1 MSDTPLILYIPGLK
15 PKPQPDVH
23 REQLWRC
30 LLAGLRNT
38 DPSVAGSVEAH
49 PRSFEIVSWT
59 YDFYREHRD
68 IERDRQSIDA
78 LLEKKRADNRDIAEA
93 SAWQRRLLRSIYRI
107 GDRLPFLI
115 PKLADENMELH
126 LRDIRRYV
134 RNIDDGA
141 ATARRHLKMQ
151 LRAAAKAGRPVLL
164 IAHSMGSVIA
174 WDVLWELSREASYN
188 GRIDLFM
195 TIGSPLGQRFIQ
207 RRLHGAK
214 LAGAERYPDVIRHWI
229 NIAAIGE
236 LTALDRTLTDDF
248 GEMQRLGLLQSIDD
262 IEVFNWFRIDGVLNV
277 HAEYGYLA
285 NSEVAAQI
293 AKWWQSQRPD

>member
-30 LLAGLRNT
+30 LLAGLRNA
-38 DPSVAGSVEAH
+38 DPSVAGSVEASSH
-49 PRSFEIVSWT
+49 SFGIVSWT

-68 IERDRQSIDA
+68 IDLDRQSIDA
-78 LLEKKRADNRDIAEA
+78 LLEKTRADNSDIAEA
-93 SAWQRRLLRSIYRI
+93 SAWQRRLLRAIYRI

-134 RNIDDGA
+134 RNTDDGA
-141 ATARRHLKMQ
+141 ATARRHLKMP

-174 WDVLWELSREASYN
+174 WDVLWELSREGDYD
-188 GRIDLFM
+188 GRVDLFM
-195 TIGSPLGQRFIQ
+195 TIGSPLGQRYIQ

-236 LTALDRTLTDDF
+236 LTALDRTLSDDF

-293 AKWWQSQRPD
+293 ANWWKSHQRN

>member
-1 MSDTPLILYIPGLK
+1 MPDSPLILYIPGLK
-15 PKPQPDVH
+15 PKPQPDIH

-38 DPSVAGSVEAH
+38 DPSVADSVEAS

-68 IERDRQSIDA
+68 IELDRQSIDA
-78 LLEKKRADNRDIAEA
+78 LLGKQCADNRDITEA
-93 SAWQRRLLRSIYRI
+93 SAWQRRLLRAIYLI

-115 PKLADENMELH
+115 PRLADENMELH

-134 RNIDDGA
+134 RNVDDGA
-141 ATARRHLKMQ
+141 ATARRHLKLP

-174 WDVLWELSREASYN
+174 WDVLWELSREAAYD
-188 GRIDLFM
+188 GHVDLFM
-195 TIGSPLGQRFIQ
+195 TLGSPLGQRFIQ

-214 LAGAERYPDVIRHWI
+214 LAGAERYPTVIRHWI
-229 NIAAIGE
+229 NLAAIGE
-236 LTALDRTLTDDF
+236 LTALDRTLADDF
-248 GEMQRLGLLQSIDD
+248 GEMQRLGLLQSIED
-262 IEVFNWFRIDGVLNV
+262 IEVFNWFRIGGVLNV
-277 HAEYGYLA
+277 HAEYGYLVNGKVADRIA
-285 NSEVAAQI
+285 N
-293 AKWWQSQRPD
+293 WWQKHRP

>member
-1 MSDTPLILYIPGLK
+1 MSDAPLILYIPGLK

-30 LLAGLRNT
+30 LLAGLRNA
-38 DPSVAGSVEAH
+38 DPSVAGSVEAC

-59 YDFYREHRD
+59 YEFYGEHRD
-68 IERDRQSIDA
+68 IELDRQSIDA

-93 SAWQRRLLRSIYRI
+93 SAWHRRLLRTIYRV

-134 RNIDDGA
+134 RNVDNGA
-141 ATARRHLKMQ
+141 AMARRHLKLP
-151 LRAAAKAGRPVLL
+151 LRAAAQAGRPVLL

-174 WDVLWELSREASYN
+174 WDVLWELSREAAYDR
-188 GRIDLFM
+188 RIDLFM
-195 TIGSPLGQRFIQ
+195 TLGSPLGQRYIQ
-207 RRLHGAK
+207 RRLHGARR
-214 LAGAERYPDVIRHWI
+214 ADAERYPDVIRQWI

-236 LTALDRTLTDDF
+236 LTALDRTLADDF
-248 GEMQRLGLLQSIDD
+248 AEMQRLDLVQSIED

-285 NSEVAAQI
+285 NGDVGAQI
-293 AKWWQSQRPD
+293 ANWWQKLR

>member
-1 MSDTPLILYIPGLK
+1 MSDQPLILYIPGLK

-30 LLAGLRNT
+30 LLAGLRNA
-38 DPSVAGSVEAH
+38 DPSAADSVAAC

-68 IERDRQSIDA
+68 IELDRQSIDA
-78 LLEKKRADNRDIAEA
+78 LLGKECADNRDIAEA
-93 SAWQRRLLRSIYRI
+93 SAWQRRLLRAIYRI

-115 PKLADENMELH
+115 PKLADENMELQ

-134 RNIDDGA
+134 RNVDNGA
-141 ATARRHLKMQ
+141 AMARRHLKLP
-151 LRAAAKAGRPVLL
+151 LRAAAKKGRPVLL

-174 WDVLWELSREASYN
+174 WDVLWELSREAAYD
-188 GRIDLFM
+188 GHIDLFM
-195 TIGSPLGQRFIQ
+195 TLGSPLGQRFIQ

-214 LAGAERYPDVIRHWI
+214 HAGAERYPNVFRRWI

-236 LTALDRTLTDDF
+236 LTALDRTLADDF
-248 GEMQRLGLLQSIDD
+248 AEMQRLDLVRSIEDV
-262 IEVFNWFRIDGVLNV
+262 EVFNWFRIDGVLNV

-285 NSEVAAQI
+285 NGDVGAQI
-293 AKWWQSQRPD
+293 ANWWHSQRSD